1 MISLFLLEKKTK
13 NMQKYNVKKQ
23 CDVFGSL
30 SSENEEAKERETEE
44 KAKIGDSQK
53 LRVVDDGT
61 SCGWR
66 L

>member
-1 MISLFLLEKKTK
+1 
-13 NMQKYNVKKQ
+13 MQKYNVKKQ

-30 SSENEEAKERETEE
+30 SSENEEAKERETEK
-44 KAKIGDSQK
+44 KAEIGDSQK